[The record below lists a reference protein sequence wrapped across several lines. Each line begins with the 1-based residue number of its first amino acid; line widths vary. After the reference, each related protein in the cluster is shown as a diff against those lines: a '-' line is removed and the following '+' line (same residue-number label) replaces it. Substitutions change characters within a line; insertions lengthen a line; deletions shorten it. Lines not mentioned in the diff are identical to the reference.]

1 MVVSGQTTI
10 KGQINETTKGK
21 LCSKMQNM
29 NMFMWKGFH
38 VTFFELATICTTIK
52 LMYITHI
59 VSSSLAMSC
68 HKFSL

>member
-29 NMFMWKGFH
+29 NMFMWEGFH
-38 VTFFELATICTTIK
+38 VTFFELATIKHVTIGCTTIIHHSHCK
-52 LMYITHI
+52 
-59 VSSSLAMSC
+59 
-68 HKFSL
+68 